1 MSRVCLFLKKKK
13 ISWAC
18 DGLSS
23 SIHQEME
30 LFNGL
35 DFFFFLR
42 NNGLD

>member
-13 ISWAC
+13 SWAC

-35 DFFFFLR
+35 D
-42 NNGLD
+42 

>member
-13 ISWAC
+13 KKSWAC

-35 DFFFFLR
+35 D
-42 NNGLD
+42 